1 MKQLLFVLT
10 ILGSAT
16 FAHAVDLKC
25 TLFVD
30 GDTAVSTSK
39 GSVATV
45 SLKGFYCAGSTNGSY
60 TVAHLYEPGE
70 SDDDDATK
78 RHALDG
84 QPAVIDFDDV
94 QCSCEVN

>member
-1 MKQLLFVLT
+1 MKQLLFALT

-16 FAHAVDLKC
+16 FAQAVDLQC

-30 GDTAVSTSK
+30 GDTEVSTST
-39 GSVATV
+39 GPVATV
-45 SLKGFYCAGSTNGSY
+45 SLHGFYCAGSTNGSY

-70 SDDDDATK
+70 TDDDDATK

-84 QPAVIDFDDV
+84 QAAVIDFDDT
-94 QCSCEVN
+94 QCSCEVK